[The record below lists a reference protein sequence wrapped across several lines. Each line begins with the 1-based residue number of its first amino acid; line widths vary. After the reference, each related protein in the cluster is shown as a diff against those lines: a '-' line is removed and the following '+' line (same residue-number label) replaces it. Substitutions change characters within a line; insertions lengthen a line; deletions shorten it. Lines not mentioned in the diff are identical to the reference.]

1 MSGKKMEKN
10 LLDKKHF
17 RKKKVLKDENKLKF
31 YFVSCLSAGQI
42 AT

>member
-10 LLDKKHF
+10 LLDKNHF
-17 RKKKVLKDENKLKF
+17 RKKKDENKLKF